1 MSSFLY
7 LFKSVALFSSSFF
20 CLNPE
25 GKLIQ
30 FKNSFLSKYILQMI
44 RIKLFL
50 FKKVTCGV
58 TVYKLSI
65 KEEALKRER
74 TARKNVRKI
83 RSEYLLVTGRA
94 PFAILVTPAVV
105 IQLQPP

>member
-30 FKNSFLSKYILQMI
+30 FKNYFLSKYTLQMI

-58 TVYKLSI
+58 TIYKLFI
-65 KEEALKRER
+65 KGRKEALKRER
-74 TARKNVRKI
+74 TVKKKC
-83 RSEYLLVTGRA
+83 S
-94 PFAILVTPAVV
+94 
-105 IQLQPP
+105 